1 MLGMVPFTPTQTLR
15 CSDLTIQT
23 AIKLHFLTCSPCP
36 NLSGHDRNA
45 CETEVPPEFFNYR
58 GGHMGATKNIGVGHK
73 KENLQFYYAVVKKER
88 VLAVLVPSGA
98 V

>member
-1 MLGMVPFTPTQTLR
+1 
-15 CSDLTIQT
+15 
-23 AIKLHFLTCSPCP
+23 
-36 NLSGHDRNA
+36 
-45 CETEVPPEFFNYR
+45 
-58 GGHMGATKNIGVGHK
+58 MGATKNIGVGHK

>member
-1 MLGMVPFTPTQTLR
+1 MQPMPKPFWTWQKR
-15 CSDLTIQT
+15 MW
-23 AIKLHFLTCSPCP
+23 
-36 NLSGHDRNA
+36 DRGA
-45 CETEVPPEFFNYR
+45 SRIFNYR